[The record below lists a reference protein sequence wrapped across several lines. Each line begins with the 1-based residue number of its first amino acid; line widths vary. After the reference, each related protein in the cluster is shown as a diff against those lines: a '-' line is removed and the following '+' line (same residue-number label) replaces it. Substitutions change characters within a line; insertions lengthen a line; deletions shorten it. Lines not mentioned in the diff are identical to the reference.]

1 MNKVKF
7 SSILIISVICFLAT
21 LTSCSRA
28 NQKVSWNP
36 DTEKFIESVSPIR
49 IGRQSP
55 IAISFTEEPKTKIE
69 NAISLSPKQKGEWQI
84 TEREAVFIPETS
96 YPAGAELVLSVD
108 CKKLFG
114 ADFKDNYYRHEFLVD
129 YPNFKVT
136 FNDVKL
142 DKSGETFSVTGSL
155 NTDIPEELSVI
166 QEILTAK
173 ENGSKKSVE
182 WKQST
187 EKKEWTFVIPVQNS
201 EKAKKLEIDW
211 SGKPLGLDNVQ
222 NKILKGSKTL
232 NFPKKDDFEI
242 IDINTNDKTAITVSF
257 SKNLDESQ
265 DISSFISLKKN
276 DALKNYSKYNSTISG
291 NLLTI
296 FDDAQWIGS
305 TEVAFE
311 EGIKSADGTTLART
325 TAMPLT
331 GTWEKPCIEFANDG
345 IIIPTTEKPIV
356 TVKTKNL
363 VGLLLQAYAI
373 PNRNINQF
381 LQVNELDE
389 EREMYRVG
397 EPVWE
402 KKVFF
407 EWKDSYKDT
416 FINRGLDLS
425 ELVKKYP
432 NGMFQ
437 IRVSFRHDQ
446 IMYNCT
452 RGHQDFSK
460 IPMPEDRITDTNE
473 SREKSYWD
481 YYNDM
486 DWELRRTFWYYDDDP
501 CHPAYY
507 LPNYNSRSLI
517 KRNVLVSDLGLMAK
531 CTATGKYHVT
541 VADLKTAKPLKDI
554 NVELYSFTGKKLASS
569 KTDANGCV
577 NFDAEKSEKAFV
589 ITAQDKNQ
597 SSFLKISDGT
607 QLSTSHFEVGGV
619 KTENGVKGAIY
630 GERGVWRPGDDIYLT
645 FVLQDLNSTLP
656 KEIPVLFT
664 LQDPLGRVTDT
675 QTFTKS
681 ENGFYA
687 IKTQTQKEAGTGN
700 WVAKVKI
707 GGKQWTKE
715 LKVEEIIPNRLSINL
730 ETERKI
736 LKTDPT
742 LFTIT
747 GAWLHGAPTANYEAE
762 VSVLFTTLPNAFD
775 NFTGY
780 TFSNMSR
787 SLKSSRQNVWSGRLN
802 EDSRAAF
809 SEKLWAGSDVPGM
822 LNANFTTKLYEPSGA
837 FSTNSKTIKFSP
849 YSRYVGLKL
858 PKGDAARNML
868 LTDVDHKADILLVDA
883 EGNEIPSAEVKW
895 KMYKLNWKWWWEKD
909 AYSEATYVSSRY
921 SSLIDDGKASIQ
933 SGRGSF
939 TFKVKYPDWGRYL
952 IEVNDEEG
960 HSAAQIV
967 YIDWPGWAGRAQE
980 NGSSSAAM
988 VPLVTDKKQYTTGE
1002 VAKISFNANKN
1013 AQALITIE
1021 KSGEVLKQ
1029 EWVPTN
1035 EGTTTYQL
1043 SLTEDMAP
1051 NIYAHVTLLQPHGQK
1066 ENSLPIRLYGVVPV
1080 LVDNP
1085 NTKLTPVI
1093 TTSKTFNPNQQAT
1106 ISVSEQNGKEMTY
1119 TLAVVDEGLLG
1130 ITNFHSIN
1138 LRNEFYKKE
1147 ASLLKNWDLYKYVTN
1162 SFSGKLETLLAIGG
1176 SDSSGDDAKN
1186 NDNRFK
1192 PVVQFF
1198 GPFTIKAGEKKATK
1212 FTMPEY
1218 IGAVRIMV
1226 IAGNK
1231 GAYGTTEKTVPVKS
1245 DLMIQNT
1252 LPRTLG
1258 TNEIIQV
1265 PVTVFN
1271 NLEKEINATVRF
1283 KVTGAI
1289 EDSDLQTVTLAK
1301 NENKTILF
1309 QVKTKTEGIA
1319 RFESSISAD
1328 SSSAKAA
1335 DSVEVKSRGFPVT
1348 YRTEFSVKPGATEK
1362 IKVSSPTEKSTTTLF
1377 AEISTYP
1384 QLSLES
1390 RLEYLTGYPHGC
1402 IEQITSGGFPQIY
1415 LPEYLKLSKE
1425 QVEKIK
1431 GNVNSVIQ
1439 RYPNYQTPSGT
1450 FGYWQ
1455 GEQQTSEWGTCYA
1468 THFMLEAKN
1477 HGYAVPDELLTPALK
1492 HLAKASTDWT
1502 RSNSTSAATQ
1512 AYRLFVL
1519 SLGDRPN
1526 LGAMNRLL
1534 LEDDLS
1540 GETALLLAASYAQ
1553 SGRAQSAT
1561 DILKKYKFKNSDSR
1575 STGGD
1580 FSSSLREQA
1589 VTLIT
1594 YNLSGM
1600 RNEADRAAK
1609 KIAETLSSD
1618 RWLSTQET
1626 AWSLF
1631 ALIPIYSKQAEIP
1644 AEYEITSNGK
1654 SVKNKISGGAIIEQ
1668 LVAADSATQE
1678 VQVTN
1683 KGTKTIFGVL
1693 TTKGMSKAGTE
1704 TAQNSGLQM
1713 TVSGLNWVTDKA
1725 QGSPVDISVQI
1736 TNTSE
1741 KNLEN
1746 LALTVPVPTGF
1757 EFTNERLAS
1766 GTTSSAYRYQD
1777 IRDEAIYTYFDLK
1790 RGETVTF
1797 TFNATLAYPG
1807 NYIIPA
1813 IHVEAMYDNEISA
1826 ISPGR
1831 EVNFLK

>member
-7 SSILIISVICFLAT
+7 SSILIISLIVFLTA
-21 LTSCSRA
+21 LAGCSRV
-28 NQKVSWNP
+28 NQNVTWNP

-49 IGRQSP
+49 IGRQSA
-55 IAISFTEEPKTKIE
+55 IAISFTENPKTKIE
-69 NAISLSPKQKGEWQI
+69 NAIFLSPKQKGEWQI
-84 TEREAVFIPETS
+84 TEREAVFIPQDS
-96 YPAGAELVLSVD
+96 FPAGEEIILSVD

-114 ADFKDNYYRHEFLVD
+114 ANFEDNFYRHQFLVD
-129 YPNFKVT
+129 YPNFSVT
-136 FNDVKL
+136 FDDVKL
-142 DKSGETFSVTGSL
+142 NAKGDEFKVTGSL
-155 NTDIPEELSVI
+155 RTDIPEDLTI
-166 QEILTAK
+166 IKEILTAQ
-173 ENGSKKSVE
+173 ENGSKKEIE
-182 WKQST
+182 WKQAP
-187 EKKEWTFVIPVQNS
+187 EKKEWAFSIPVQNTD
-201 EKAKKLEIDW
+201 KTKKLEMTW
-211 SGKPLGLDNVQ
+211 SGKALGLDKVQ
-222 NKILKGSKTL
+222 DKILKGSKTL
-232 NFPKKDDFEI
+232 TFPKKDDFEI

-276 DALKNYSKYNSTISG
+276 DVLKNYSKYNSTISG

-311 EGIKSADGTTLART
+311 EGIKSADGTLLTRT

-345 IIIPTTEKPIV
+345 VIIPTTDKPIV
-356 TVKTKNL
+356 TVRTKNL
-363 VGLLLQAYAI
+363 TGLLIQAYAI

-381 LQVNELDE
+381 LQVNELNE
-389 EREMYRVG
+389 IREMYRVG
-397 EPVWE
+397 ESVWE

-425 ELVKKYP
+425 ELVKKFP

-452 RGHQDFSK
+452 RSHGDFSK
-460 IPMPEDRITDTNE
+460 IPMPEDKIIDDE

-507 LPNYNSRSLI
+507 LPNYNSNSLI
-517 KRNVLVSDLGLMAK
+517 KRNVLISDLGLMAK
-531 CTATGKYHVT
+531 CTASGKYNVT
-541 VADLKTAKPLKDI
+541 VTDLKTAKPLKDI
-554 NVELYSFTGKKLASS
+554 DVALYSFTGKKLASS
-569 KTDANGCV
+569 KTNSDGCAV
-577 NFDAEKSEKAFV
+577 FASDESEKTFV

-597 SSFLKISDGT
+597 STFLKISDGT

-619 KTENGVKGAIY
+619 KAENGVKGAIY

-656 KEIPVLFT
+656 KEIPVIFT
-664 LQDPLGRVTDT
+664 LQDPLGRITDN

-687 IKTQTQKEAGTGN
+687 IKTQTQKDAGTGK
-700 WVAKVKI
+700 WTAKVKI
-707 GGKQWTKE
+707 GGKEWTQE

-730 ETERKI
+730 ETNDKY
-736 LKTDPT
+736 LKNTR
-742 LFTIT
+742 TIFSLT
-747 GAWLHGAPTANYEAE
+747 GAWLHGAPAANYDAE
-762 VSVLFTTLPNAFD
+762 VSVLFTTLPNAFSQ
-775 NFTGY
+775 FSGY
-780 TFSNMSR
+780 TFTNMTR
-787 SLKSSRQNVWSGRLN
+787 GLKSSRIYLWRGKLD
-802 EDSRAAF
+802 ETSRASF
-809 SEKLWAGSDVPGM
+809 DETLWAGSEVPGM
-822 LNANFTTKLYEPSGA
+822 LNANFTSKIYEPSGA
-837 FSTNSKTIKFSP
+837 FSINSKSIKFSP

-858 PKGDAARNML
+858 PKGDATRNML
-868 LTDVDHKADILLVDA
+868 LTDTDHKADILLVDA
-883 EGNEIPSAEVKW
+883 EGNPIQSGEVKW
-895 KMYKLNWKWWWEKD
+895 KMHKLDWKWWWEKD
-909 AYSEATYVSSRY
+909 AYSAATFVSSRY
-921 SSLIDDGKASIQ
+921 SSLIDNGSASIQ
-933 SGRGSF
+933 NGRGSF
-939 TFKVKYPDWGRYL
+939 TFKIKYPDWGRYL
-952 IEVNDEEG
+952 IEVDDDDG

-980 NGSSSAAM
+980 NGSDSAVM
-988 VPLVTDKKQYTTGE
+988 VPLVTDKKQYKTGE
-1002 VAKISFNANKN
+1002 IAKISFNANKS
-1013 AQALITIE
+1013 ARAFITIE
-1021 KSGEVLKQ
+1021 KSGEILKQ
-1029 EWVPTN
+1029 EWIPTN

-1043 SLTEDMAP
+1043 PLTEEMSP
-1051 NIYAHVTLLQPHGQK
+1051 NVYAHLTVLQPHGQN
-1066 ENSLPIRLYGVVPV
+1066 ENSLPIRLYGIVPV
-1080 LVDNP
+1080 SVDNP

-1093 TTSKTFNPNQQAT
+1093 TTSKNFNPNQQAT

-1130 ITNFHSIN
+1130 ITNFHSTD

-1162 SFSGKLETLLAIGG
+1162 AFSGKLETLLAIGG
-1176 SDSSGDDAKN
+1176 SDSAENDAKN

-1212 FTMPEY
+1212 FMMPEY

-1271 NLEKEINATVRF
+1271 NLEKEINATVKF
-1283 KVTGAI
+1283 KVSGAV
-1289 EDSDLQTVTLAK
+1289 EDSDLKTVTLK
-1301 NENKTILF
+1301 QNENKTVLF
-1309 QVKTKTEGIA
+1309 QVTTKKEGIA
-1319 RFESSISAD
+1319 KFDSSISTEN
-1328 SSSAKAA
+1328 SSAKAT

-1348 YRTEFSVKPGATEK
+1348 YRKEFSVKPGATERV
-1362 IKVSSPTEKSTTTLF
+1362 IVSSPTESGTTSLF

-1384 QLSLES
+1384 QLALES

-1415 LPEYLKLSKE
+1415 LPSYLKLSKE
-1425 QVEKIK
+1425 QIEKIK
-1431 GNVNSVIQ
+1431 NNVSSVIQ

-1492 HLAKASTDWT
+1492 HLAKASTEWT
-1502 RSNSTSAATQ
+1502 NSNSTSSATQ

-1519 SLGDRPN
+1519 TLADRPN

-1534 LEDDLS
+1534 LEENLS

-1553 SGRAQSAT
+1553 SGRAESAK
-1561 DILKKYKFKNSDSR
+1561 DILKKYKAKKDNYR

-1580 FSSSLREQA
+1580 FSSSIREQA
-1589 VTLIT
+1589 VMLIT
-1594 YNLSGM
+1594 YTAAKM
-1600 RNEADRAAK
+1600 QNEADLTAK
-1609 KIAETLSSD
+1609 KVAETLNSKN
-1618 RWLSTQET
+1618 WLSTQET

-1631 ALIPIYSKQAEIP
+1631 ALIPLYSNKAEIP
-1644 AEYEITSNGK
+1644 AEYEISGNGK
-1654 SVKNKISGGAIIEQ
+1654 VVKNTISGGAIIEQ
-1668 LVAADSATQE
+1668 LQASDTSLQE

-1683 KGTKTIFGVL
+1683 KGSKTIFGVL
-1693 TTKGMSKAGTE
+1693 TTKGMSTAGTE
-1704 TAQNSGLQM
+1704 TEQNYGLNM
-1713 TVSGLNWVTDKA
+1713 TVTGLSWLTDKT
-1725 QGSPVDISVQI
+1725 QGSPVDITVQI

-1741 KNLEN
+1741 KSLEN

-1766 GTTSSAYRYQD
+1766 GTSSSAYRYQD

-1790 RGETVTF
+1790 RGETVSF

-1807 NYIIPA
+1807 NYVVPA

-1831 EVNFLK
+1831 QANFLK